1 MKITV
6 AIDGSEN
13 ALRAAKHAITI
24 VRYLPDA
31 QLEVI
36 YVSDYN
42 KAKDE
47 RLLSQSP
54 ESLTLKREQKMHP
67 ILELAKDVGVKTKTT
82 MLKGNPS
89 QEIIKYVN
97 SEGIDHLVIGSR
109 GLNTFQEM
117 IIGSVSHKVMK
128 HVNCPITIVK

>member
-1 MKITV
+1 MKIAV

-13 ALRAAKHAITI
+13 ALRAAKHAITL
-24 VRYLPDA
+24 VQYLPEA
-31 QLEVI
+31 HLEVI

-54 ESLTLKREQKMHP
+54 ESLTLKREQKVHP
-67 ILELAKDVGVKTKTT
+67 ILELAKEVGVKTKIT

-97 SEGIDHLVIGSR
+97 SEGIDQLVIGSR
-109 GLNTFQEM
+109 GLNTLQEM
-117 IIGSVSHKVMK
+117 VLGSVSHKVMK

>member
-1 MKITV
+1 MKIAV

-13 ALRAAKHAITI
+13 ALRAAKHAITL

-67 ILELAKDVGVKTKTT
+67 ILELAKDAGVKTKTT